1 MGWDQWRMHV
11 IPKLKCILRVRLSHL
26 VLSSHLQQQ
35 KEEEDGWQG
44 LATAHQGSGPRVSGL
59 HGPAGLWAETGRNHH
74 AQEAGHSRSAEEA
87 CQGMFTLPVIRIWVR
102 LSTVPRQRGAW
113 TLLKQTVPCHDEH
126 LNATRTIPH
135 RQWYATCRTLGLVG
149 CKAYRK
155 STTVVRFG
163 SLSTRALESLKCA
176 QFSS

>member
-1 MGWDQWRMHV
+1 MYSKG
-11 IPKLKCILRVRLSHL
+11 LRLSHP

-87 CQGMFTLPVIRIWVR
+87 CQGMFTLPVLRLSVR
-102 LSTVPRQRGAW
+102 LSTVPRQRRAW
-113 TLLKQTVPCHDEH
+113 TLLKQTVPCHNEH

-149 CKAYRK
+149 CKSVPKEYYGGPVWFSFHK
-155 STTVVRFG
+155 SAWITKVRTVFFIRFK
-163 SLSTRALESLKCA
+163 SDLKKPY
-176 QFSS
+176 